1 MSAVGQA
8 RHLWKNR
15 IVLRLSVKENGT
27 NQMVE
32 RGYLTIG
39 RQRDRLCIGGGPG
52 EWNGSAFER
61 SPAVAEPG
69 SGKP

>member
-27 NQMVE
+27 NPMVE
-32 RGYLTIG
+32 RAALTIG
-39 RQRDRLCIGGGPG
+39 GQRDRLCIGGGPG